1 MTTELKSITLEEVN
15 KMVANDLKWNFYIL
29 NPLRREFVLYEKR
42 RESIL
47 DGENCYLWNNLY
59 LIKSEEEEIALS
71 QLASRNLE
79 IFKVEGLGIPDVPV
93 ENFDETAEVEV
104 KIEICAT
111 LSDGEEEEKFF
122 PKKAHVGDAAFD
134 LIAANENTIFIE
146 PLGTALVPTGFKME
160 LPFGWEA
167 QIRPRSGN
175 ALKKKIQIANS
186 PGTIDSNYRGEVGVI
201 VFNANKFE
209 TLTIERG
216 DKIAQMVISK
226 IPKVM
231 LTRTS
236 NLSDSERGS
245 NGFGST
251 DKKES

>member
-1 MTTELKSITLEEVN
+1 MVAESITLET
-15 KMVANDLKWNFYIL
+15 ANEMIKQDQKWSFYIS
-29 NPLRREFVLYEKR
+29 NPFRREFILYGK
-42 RESIL
+42 
-47 DGENCYLWNNLY
+47 NCYLWDNLY
-59 LIKSEEEEIALS
+59 LIKSEEERISLT
-71 QLASRNLE
+71 QFTLRNYE
-79 IFKVEGLGIPDVPV
+79 IFKVDGLGIPEEPIKDFYEP
-93 ENFDETAEVEV
+93 ETAEAEV
-104 KIEICAT
+104 KIEICAA
-111 LSDGEEEEKFF
+111 LSDGEKGEKFF

-134 LIAANENTIFIE
+134 LIAANENTIFVE

-201 VFNANKFE
+201 VFNANKLE

-236 NLSDSERGS
+236 DLSDSERGS

>member
-1 MTTELKSITLEEVN
+1 MSTELKSVTLET
-15 KMVANDLKWNFYIL
+15 ANEMIKQDQRWSFYIS
-29 NPLRREFVLYEKR
+29 NPFTREFILYGK
-42 RESIL
+42 I
-47 DGENCYLWNNLY
+47 CYLWDNLY
-59 LIKSEEEEIALS
+59 LIKSEEGRITLS
-71 QLASRNLE
+71 QFSSRNYE
-79 IFKVEGLGIPDVPV
+79 IFKVEGLGIPEVSAED
-93 ENFDETAEVEV
+93 FDEPEEAEAEV

-111 LSDGEEEEKFF
+111 LSEGEEGEKFF

-134 LIAANENTIFIE
+134 LIAANENTIFVD

-175 ALKKKIQIANS
+175 ALKKKIQVANS

-201 VFNANKFE
+201 VFNANKLE

-226 IPKVM
+226 IPKVV

-236 NLSDSERGS
+236 DLSDSERGS

-251 DKKES
+251 DEKKS